1 MRLPSL
7 LWIFWLIFLK
17 IVPGAKNLKDLL
29 VISPTSI
36 IFVALSHLPSALL
49 IIWLIFKKI
58 FADQKVKKIYLKYRQ
73 SLTAIFCPKY
83 TSKVNYLP
91 FGRFLKNLYGK

>member
-58 FADQKVKKIYLKYRQ
+58 VWR
-73 SLTAIFCPKY
+73 
-83 TSKVNYLP
+83 SKNE
-91 FGRFLKNLYGK
+91 KNLDTLAFSRAKRAKLNKQMAKLRAQKFAFP